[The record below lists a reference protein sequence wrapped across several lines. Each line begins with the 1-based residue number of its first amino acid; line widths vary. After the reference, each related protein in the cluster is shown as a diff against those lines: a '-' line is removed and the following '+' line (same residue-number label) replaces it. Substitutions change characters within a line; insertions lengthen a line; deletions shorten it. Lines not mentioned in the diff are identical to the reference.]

1 MVPACIPRAET
12 IPARAQ
18 HALLHLLQGLQE
30 GGSHVELQFDMAAA
44 ELALLPRA
52 KLLPLAQPEAAL
64 ADAADVLGAAAM
76 PQMLAALLT
85 LRRVAIHHK
94 HLLVGSLGDTA
105 ALLLECMHSGDA
117 AVAQA
122 AVMALLDL
130 LATFGNAML
139 RHLEPPPPADQRS
152 LPQQHSCLLALL
164 MAAALGS
171 TPSIRH
177 WADEALRCTG
187 WPVQRPCLSLQW
199 QVAQRAELD
208 PPASSPLP
216 LPQLPGLAPAPGPGS
231 GCPGALHRACA
242 GGGAPGGIAPPHV
255 RHIPAA

>member
-1 MVPACIPRAET
+1 MQRPSPQGPSTPSSTC
-12 IPARAQ
+12 
-18 HALLHLLQGLQE
+18 LLQGLQE

-76 PQMLAALLT
+76 LQMLAALLT

-177 WADEALRCTG
+177 LGRRG
-187 WPVQRPCLSLQW
+187 
-199 QVAQRAELD
+199 AEVH
-208 PPASSPLP
+208 
-216 LPQLPGLAPAPGPGS
+216 GLARAAPLLEPAVAGS
-231 GCPGALHRACA
+231 PTCGA
-242 GGGAPGGIAPPHV
+242 
-255 RHIPAA
+255 